1 MRVGARQITDVHV
14 MTKRT
19 PLPAKCGPNQRGFT
33 LIEQAV
39 SLTVI
44 ALLLGTIMVP
54 LQTQIANRKIDETQ
68 RMLELAQEMLLG
80 FAAAN
85 GYFPCPA
92 TESSDGREPPGT
104 DHVLGHCPAWHGFLP
119 AALLG
124 YRPTDAQGFALDAWD
139 APPNRVRYAISP
151 ITIGGVDRALTR
163 VNGTRTAPIAAIG
176 MTPLF
181 HVCQSGNGV
190 TANDCGTA
198 VTLASNAAVVVW
210 SVGANARSGGAST
223 HEAQNP
229 NPNGGSADR
238 IFVSRIHSDVAGHE
252 FDDLVAWIPAT
263 TLVSRLVSAGQFTP
277 AASGAVSPPADAA
290 RAQ

>member
-1 MRVGARQITDVHV
+1 MI
-14 MTKRT
+14 KRT
-19 PLPAKCGPNQRGFT
+19 RARRSGRPHQTGFT

-44 ALLLGTIMVP
+44 ALLLGTVMVP
-54 LQTQIANRKIDETQ
+54 LQTQIVNRKVDETR
-68 RMLELAQEMLLG
+68 RMLELAQELLLG

-92 TESSDGREPPGT
+92 TESSNGQEPAGT
-104 DHVLGHCPAWHGFLP
+104 DHVLGNCPTSHGFLP

-139 APPNRVRYAISP
+139 AASNRIRYAVSP
-151 ITIGGVDRALTR
+151 STIGGVDRALTR
-163 VNGTRTAPIAAIG
+163 VNGMRMAPIATLG

-210 SVGANARSGGAST
+210 SVGANAAMGGKSA

-238 IFVSRIHSDVAGHE
+238 IFVNRIHSDAPGHE
-252 FDDLVAWIPAT
+252 FDDLVSWIPAT
-263 TLVSRLVSAGQFTP
+263 ALLSRLMSAGQFTP
-277 AASGAVSPPADAA
+277 AAQSAATPVADASSG
-290 RAQ
+290 R

>member
-1 MRVGARQITDVHV
+1 MRPMTAPAGRRRSHPVHQ
-14 MTKRT
+14 
-19 PLPAKCGPNQRGFT
+19 NGFT

-44 ALLLGTIMVP
+44 ALLLGTVMVP
-54 LQTQIANRKIDETQ
+54 LQTQIANRKVDETR
-68 RMLELAQEMLLG
+68 RMLDVAQELLLG

-92 TESSDGREPPGT
+92 TASSNGQEPPGT
-104 DHVLGHCPAWHGFLP
+104 DHVLGHCPITHGFLP

-139 APPNRVRYAISP
+139 GASNRIRYAVATS
-151 ITIGGVDRALTR
+151 TIGGVERALTR
-163 VNGTRTAPIAAIG
+163 VNGMRMAPLATIG

-181 HVCQSGNGV
+181 HICQSGNGA

-198 VTLASNAAVVVW
+198 VTLASNAAAVLW
-210 SVGANARSGGAST
+210 SVGANATSGGRSV

-238 IFVSRIHSDVAGHE
+238 IFVSRTQSDVPGHE
-252 FDDLVAWIPAT
+252 FDDLVSWIPAT
-263 TLVSRLVSAGQFTP
+263 ALVSRLMSAGQLTP
-277 AASGAVSPPADAA
+277 AALSAATPLADAA
-290 RAQ
+290 PPR